1 MKKSSGS
8 LFVVTL
14 VILLAVIVSGCTPA
28 QTPAATPTPRHVVLA
43 LGYIPSVQF
52 APFYVAQEK
61 GFFADE
67 GLSVEFRHGFET
79 DFLKLVAA
87 GEIPFVVASG
97 EEVILGRSRG
107 LPVTY
112 VAEWYTR
119 FPVAMFALAEKGF
132 TSPKDIEGKTLG
144 IPGPFGATYIGW
156 KAIVYATGIDEN
168 KVQVESIGFTQAAAV
183 SEGKVDAAMDYI
195 VNGPVR
201 LRLSGKDVTVFP
213 VSDYIDLPSNG
224 LVTSETLTREDP
236 DLVTKM
242 TRAMLRGIQ
251 YTLEHPDEAFQ
262 ISLKHVP
269 EAGGEQEQVSR
280 AIFDASLPLWTP
292 AAGHKLGHTD
302 IEKWATAEA
311 FLRAMGLL
319 ETHVD
324 VTNIA
329 TNDFVKRAG
338 F

>member
-1 MKKSSGS
+1 MRKLYG
-8 LFVVTL
+8 VVL
-14 VILLAVIVSGCTPA
+14 VAIILSLLAGCAPGGAPQPA
-28 QTPAATPTPRHVVLA
+28 TEGLREVVLA

-52 APFYVAQEK
+52 APFYVAQDK
-61 GFFADE
+61 GFFAEE

-132 TSPKDIEGKTLG
+132 RSPKDIEGKTLG
-144 IPGPFGATYIGW
+144 VPGPFGATYIGW
-156 KAIVYATGIDEN
+156 KALVYAEGIDETQ
-168 KVQVESIGFTQAAAV
+168 VQVESIGFTQAAAV

-201 LRLSGKDVTVFP
+201 LRLAGQEVTVFP

-224 LVTSETLTREDP
+224 LVTNEKLLREDP
-236 DLVTKM
+236 DLVVRM
-242 TRAMLRGIQ
+242 VRAMLRGIQ
-251 YTLEHPDEAFQ
+251 YTLDNPDEAFR
-262 ISLKHVP
+262 IALAHVP
-269 EAGGEQEQVSR
+269 EAGGEQEATSR
-280 AIFDASLPLWTP
+280 AIFDASLALWQP
-292 AAGHKLGHTD
+292 VAGRALGHTD
-302 IEKWATAEA
+302 PEKWQEAEA

-329 TNDFVKRAG
+329 TNDFVKKAG